1 MLQNYL
7 QWRSLKARVTLLT
20 LFLFAISI
28 WSLTFY
34 TSRMLREDMQRMLGE
49 QQFSDVS
56 GIAREINDRLSDR
69 RQALETIAKEI
80 TPAIFANAPALQAL
94 LEQRP
99 LLQLLF
105 NGGVFITGT
114 DGTAIA
120 DVPLS
125 AGRIG
130 TNYIDRE
137 SVSVPLKEGKTR
149 IGQPA
154 MGKKLGAPIFSIVAP
169 ILNSSG
175 QVLGAMVATVN
186 LGKPNFLDHI
196 AQTQYGKTGGYLL
209 VARQYNLI
217 VTSSDKSRI
226 MQQGPAPGRNAMH
239 DRYMQGFDG
248 FGVAD
253 SAGGVLELS
262 AAKAIPVADWFIV
275 ATLPANEA
283 FAPIDAML
291 RRILVSAILLT
302 MLAGALTWWL
312 MSRLLRRQLAPM
324 LLASRVLSDMT
335 TSDQP
340 ARPLPIARQDEI
352 GELIG
357 GFNRLLETLA
367 QRETALKNSEKQYR
381 SLLESLSTGVVV
393 HQSDTS
399 IVLANALA
407 ASLLG
412 LSEDQLLGKAATDPA
427 WHFLRDDATPISL
440 EDYPVNR
447 VLVSGAALTNYVVG
461 VCHPDRP
468 EPTWLLCNA
477 YPMRDEAGKMLQVV
491 VTFTDITQLK
501 QAEKALQRS
510 RLMMERTESM
520 VRLASFEWDVDTD
533 SVAWSPEMFRILGRD
548 PKLGIPN
555 LQGQAELYTPQSTQ
569 QLFDAVRKAVA
580 EGIPYELELMTVQ
593 PDGEQRPCFAQG
605 FPERDGSGRVVRLTG
620 LVQDIT
626 ERRREEEKTRLAAS
640 VFSHAREGITI
651 TDAGGVIVDVNEAF
665 IRITGFS
672 REDAI
677 GQNPRILNSGR
688 QDKAFYEALW
698 RDLKGLGHWSGEVW
712 NRRKNGEI
720 FAELLNISA
729 VRDAQGKT
737 QHYVALFTDITGI
750 KEHQN
755 QLEHIAHFD
764 VLTGL
769 ANRVLLSDRLQQA
782 MAQAQRRQQQLAVAY
797 LDLDGFKTI
806 NDHYGHE
813 TGDQL
818 LIALA
823 QRMKQALREGDTLAR
838 LGGDEFVAVL
848 VDLNEAAASLPM
860 LTRLLTAAAL
870 PVQIGD
876 LSLHVSASLGV
887 TFYPQSLEMDAD
899 QLLRQAD
906 QAMYQAKVAGKDCY
920 KIFDAEQDLDLRGH
934 HQSLE
939 RVRLALENDE
949 FVLHFQPK
957 VNMRSGKVIGAEA
970 LIRWQHPEK
979 GLLAPADFLP
989 VIEDH
994 PLAVAVGEWAINTAL
1009 TQIERWHSAG
1019 LDVPVSV
1026 NVGAHQLQQGNFVE
1040 RLKRILAK
1048 HPQVNPTSLELEVLE
1063 TSALAD
1069 MAQVSQVIEDCA
1081 LFGVMFALD
1090 DFGTGYSSLTYLKR
1104 LRVTMLKID
1113 KSFVRDMLKDPDDL
1127 AILEGVIGLAAA
1139 FKRQVIAEGVETIE
1153 HGTALLN
1160 LGCELAQGYGIA
1172 RPMPGAGMPAWA
1184 AAWRPDDA
1192 WSNWKSLGGVAST
1205 AGAVA
1210 A

>member
-20 LFLFAISI
+20 LFLFAVSI

-69 RQALETIAKEI
+69 QQALETIAKEI

-99 LLQLLF
+99 ILQLLF

-196 AQTQYGKTGGYLL
+196 AQTHYGKTGSYLL

-262 AAKAIPVADWFIV
+262 AAKAIPVADWFIL

-291 RRILVSAILLT
+291 QRILVSAIVLT

-312 MSRLLRRQLAPM
+312 MSRLLYRQLAPM
-324 LLASRVLSDMT
+324 LLASRALSDMT

-340 ARPLPIARQDEI
+340 ARPLPIAHQDEI

-393 HQSDTS
+393 HQPDTS
-399 IVLANALA
+399 IMLANALA

-427 WHFLRDDATPISL
+427 WHFLRDDATPMSL

-447 VLVSGAALTNYVVG
+447 VLVSGVALTNYVVG
-461 VCHPDRP
+461 VCHPDRS
-468 EPTWLLCNA
+468 ELTWLLCNA
-477 YPMRDEAGKMLQVV
+477 YPMRDEGGKMLQVV

-510 RLMMERTESM
+510 QIMMERTESM

-533 SVAWSPEMFRILGRD
+533 AVAWSPEMFRIFGRD
-548 PKLGIPN
+548 PSQGIPN

-569 QLFDAVRKAVA
+569 QFFDAVRKAVA

-626 ERRREEEKTRLAAS
+626 ERKREEEKTRLAAS
-640 VFSHAREGITI
+640 VFSHACEGITI
-651 TDAGGVIVDVNEAF
+651 TDAGGDIVDINEAF
-665 IRITGFS
+665 IRITGYS
-672 REDAI
+672 REDVI
-677 GQNPRILNSGR
+677 GQNPRMLSSGR
-688 QDKAFYEALW
+688 QDNAFYEAMW

-712 NRRKNGEI
+712 NRRKNGEV

-764 VLTGL
+764 GLTGL
-769 ANRVLLSDRLQQA
+769 PNRVLLSDRLQQA

-848 VDLNEAAASLPM
+848 VDLDETAASLPM
-860 LTRLLTAAAL
+860 LNRLLTAAAL

-920 KIFDAEQDLDLRGH
+920 KIFDAAQDLDLRGH

-957 VNMRSGKVIGAEA
+957 VNMRSGNVIGAEA

-994 PLAVAVGEWAINTAL
+994 PLAVAVGEWVINTAL

-1040 RLKRILAK
+1040 RLKRILAM

-1069 MAQVSQVIEDCA
+1069 IAQVSQVIEDCA
-1081 LFGVMFALD
+1081 QIGVMFALD

-1184 AAWRPDDA
+1184 AAWQPDDA
-1192 WSNWKSLGGVAST
+1192 WTHWR
-1205 AGAVA
+1205 
-1210 A
+1210 

>member
-196 AQTQYGKTGGYLL
+196 AQTHYGKTGGYLL

-291 RRILVSAILLT
+291 RRILVSAIVLT

-626 ERRREEEKTRLAAS
+626 ERKREEEKTRLAAS

-651 TDAGGVIVDVNEAF
+651 TDAGGVIVDINEAF

-994 PLAVAVGEWAINTAL
+994 PLAVAVGE
-1009 TQIERWHSAG
+1009 
-1019 LDVPVSV
+1019 
-1026 NVGAHQLQQGNFVE
+1026 
-1040 RLKRILAK
+1040 
-1048 HPQVNPTSLELEVLE
+1048 
-1063 TSALAD
+1063 
-1069 MAQVSQVIEDCA
+1069 
-1081 LFGVMFALD
+1081 
-1090 DFGTGYSSLTYLKR
+1090 
-1104 LRVTMLKID
+1104 
-1113 KSFVRDMLKDPDDL
+1113 
-1127 AILEGVIGLAAA
+1127 
-1139 FKRQVIAEGVETIE
+1139 
-1153 HGTALLN
+1153 
-1160 LGCELAQGYGIA
+1160 
-1172 RPMPGAGMPAWA
+1172 
-1184 AAWRPDDA
+1184 
-1192 WSNWKSLGGVAST
+1192 
-1205 AGAVA
+1205 
-1210 A
+1210 